1 MIELS
6 ITIRPAALQQLK
18 ALTLNKEEGIRIG
31 SSYVGSCSLFA
42 DYQLSID
49 RKQEGDDAY
58 EVEGIPFYVSDKN
71 KAYLHNELFIDFN
84 PALGYKLSSPEEV
97 YKFDLSLKRVT
108 E

>member
-1 MIELS
+1 MDLS

-18 ALTLNKEEGIRIG
+18 EISYDAGEGIRIG

-58 EVEGIPFYVSDKN
+58 EVEGIPFYVSDKS
-71 KAYLHNELFIDFN
+71 KAYLHSELFIDFS
-84 PALGYKLSSPEEV
+84 PSLGYKLSSPEEV
-97 YKFDLSLKRVT
+97 YKYDLSLKRAA